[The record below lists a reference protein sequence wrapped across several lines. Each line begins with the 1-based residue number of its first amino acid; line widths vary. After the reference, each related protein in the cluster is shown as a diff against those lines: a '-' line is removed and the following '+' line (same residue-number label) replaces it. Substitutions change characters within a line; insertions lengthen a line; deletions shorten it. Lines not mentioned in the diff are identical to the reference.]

1 MAIERITKEDLKSKL
16 DAGEDIQLLDVRN
29 PVDYGTSD
37 VKIGAAIRI
46 PVGEL
51 EFRYTELDRE
61 KEVISY
67 CT

>member
-1 MAIERITKEDLKSKL
+1 
-16 DAGEDIQLLDVRN
+16 
-29 PVDYGTSD
+29 
-37 VKIGAAIRI
+37 VKIGAAVRI

-61 KEVISY
+61 KEVIAY